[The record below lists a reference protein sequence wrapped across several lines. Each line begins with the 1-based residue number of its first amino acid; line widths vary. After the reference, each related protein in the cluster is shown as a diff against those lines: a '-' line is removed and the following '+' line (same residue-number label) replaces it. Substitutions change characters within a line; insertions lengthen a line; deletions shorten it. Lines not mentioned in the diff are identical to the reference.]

1 MDLFWNQ
8 KIRKMKKQENVAAA
22 KNATENGFRLVYYK
36 ESVYEHGFFKKMA
49 KAGKDDLV
57 KFLKEWTKEIGD
69 EFDNDNEVLKILE
82 IIYKPTFV
90 FLTMSLL
97 FKNQTTSVVPVA
109 GDYFFGYD
117 LDKDKSVFKFQI
129 LKRK

>member
-1 MDLFWNQ
+1 
-8 KIRKMKKQENVAAA
+8 MKNENVAAA

-36 ESVYEHGFFKKMA
+36 ESVYEHGFFNRL
-49 KAGKDDLV
+49 GKDDLV

-69 EFDNDNEVLKILE
+69 ELDNFNEVLKLLE
-82 IIYKPTFV
+82 IIYKPTYT

-97 FKNQTTSVVPVA
+97 LKNQTTTSVVPVA
-109 GDYFFGYD
+109 GDYFFAYD
-117 LDKDKSVFKFQI
+117 LDKDKSVFKFEI

>member
-22 KNATENGFRLVYYK
+22 KNATENGFRSVYYK
-36 ESVYEHGFFKKMA
+36 ESVYEHGFFDKL
-49 KAGKDDLV
+49 GKDDLV

-82 IIYKPTFV
+82 IIYKPTYT
-90 FLTMSLL
+90 FLTMSLML
-97 FKNQTTSVVPVA
+97 KKNTTSLVPVA
-109 GDYFFGYD
+109 GDYFFGYV
-117 LDKDKSVFKFQI
+117 LDKEKSVFKFEI